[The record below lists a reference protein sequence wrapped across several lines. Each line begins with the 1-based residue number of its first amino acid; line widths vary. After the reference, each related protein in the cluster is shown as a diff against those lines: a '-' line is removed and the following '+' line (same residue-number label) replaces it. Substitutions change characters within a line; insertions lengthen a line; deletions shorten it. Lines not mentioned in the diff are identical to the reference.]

1 MIDRFAN
8 PGVLW
13 LAVLLPLAAW
23 PLLRRAWG
31 RSRGQAAVGLPT
43 AAMAAGAGMGW
54 RVRGRWAPAVLR
66 LVCVGLAVLALA
78 RPQKL
83 IGQTH
88 NSTRGIAIQVVLDR
102 SGSMGEP
109 MVFDGQEM
117 SRLEA
122 VKRVLAQFV
131 KGDGKELKGRE
142 GDLIGLI
149 AFSRFADTVCP
160 LVQAHD
166 ALLDLASQTKV
177 VTNRAEDGT
186 AIGDALALGAARL
199 KQAEDDI
206 TKRAAAAGVGPKAAP
221 DFEIKS
227 KIMILLTD
235 GASNAGDVTPEQAA
249 EMAAQWG
256 IKIYAIGIGAG
267 ESYQVI
273 DMGPFGQQRIP
284 TGGSVD
290 EDVLRR
296 VASETGGKY
305 WEASDA
311 GSLRQIY
318 AEIDRLEKTEVDA
331 LETTNAEELYAIPA
345 SGAAAGLAAEVL
357 LATLFLRRAP

>member
-1 MIDRFAN
+1 VIDRFAN
-8 PGVLW
+8 PGAFW
-13 LAVLLPLAAW
+13 LALLLPVLAM
-23 PLLRRAWG
+23 PLLRRVRA
-31 RSRGQAAVGLPT
+31 RTRRDAAALGLPT
-43 AAMAAGAGMGW
+43 ATFAAGAGIGW
-54 RVRGRWAPAVLR
+54 RLR
-66 LVCVGLAVLALA
+66 LRWLPAALRLACLALAVLALA

-88 NSTRGIAIQVVLDR
+88 NSTKGIAIQVVLDR

-109 MVFDGQEM
+109 MVFDGREM

-131 KGDGKELKGRE
+131 NGDGQELKGRA

-166 ALLDLASQTKV
+166 ALLDLASQTRV

-206 TKRAAAAGVGPKAAP
+206 NRRGAASGSKARP
-221 DFEIKS
+221 DFTIKS
-227 KIMILLTD
+227 KIIILLTD
-235 GASNAGDVTPEQAA
+235 GASNAGEVAPE
-249 EMAAQWG
+249 EAAQLAARWG

-273 DMGPFGQQRIP
+273 DMGPFGSQRIP
-284 TGGSVD
+284 IGGAVD
-290 EDVLRR
+290 EDVLRG
-296 VASETGGKY
+296 VASATGGRY

-318 AEIDRLEKTEVDA
+318 AEIDRLEKTEVES
-331 LETTNAEELYAIPA
+331 LETTNADELYALPA
-345 SGAAAGLAAEVL
+345 SGAAVLLAAEVL
-357 LATLFLRRAP
+357 LVTLVLRRFP

>member
-8 PGVLW
+8 PEAFW
-13 LAVLLPLAAW
+13 LAMLLPVLAW
-23 PLLRRAWG
+23 PMLRRAWG
-31 RSRGQAAVGLPT
+31 RSRRHATSIGLPT
-43 AAMAAGAGMGW
+43 AALASVAGTSWRARLRWLPAG
-54 RVRGRWAPAVLR
+54 LR
-66 LVCVGLAVLALA
+66 HGCLALAIVALA
-78 RPQKL
+78 RPQKV

-88 NSTRGIAIQVVLDR
+88 TSTRGIAIQVVLDR

-109 MVFDGQEM
+109 MIFDGKEM

-122 VKRVLAQFV
+122 VKRVLGQFV
-131 KGDGKELKGRE
+131 KGDGKDLKGRE

-149 AFSRFADTVCP
+149 AFARFADTVCP
-160 LVQAHD
+160 LVQTHD

-199 KQAEDDI
+199 KQAEEDV
-206 TKRAAAAGVGPKAAP
+206 KRRSEAAGSKTKP
-221 DFEIKS
+221 DFVIKS

-235 GASNAGDVTPEQAA
+235 GASNAGDLTPEQAA
-249 EMAAQWG
+249 QMAAQWG

-273 DMGPFGQQRIP
+273 DMGPFGSQKIP
-284 TGGSVD
+284 IGGSVD
-290 EDVLRR
+290 EDVLRS
-296 VASETGGKY
+296 VASATGGRY

-311 GSLRQIY
+311 KSLRQIY
-318 AEIDRLEKTEVDA
+318 AEIDELEKTEVDA
-331 LETTNAEELYAIPA
+331 LETTNTDELYAIPA
-345 SGAAAGLAAEVL
+345 TGAAGLLAAEAL
-357 LATLFLRRAP
+357 LATLFLRRLP